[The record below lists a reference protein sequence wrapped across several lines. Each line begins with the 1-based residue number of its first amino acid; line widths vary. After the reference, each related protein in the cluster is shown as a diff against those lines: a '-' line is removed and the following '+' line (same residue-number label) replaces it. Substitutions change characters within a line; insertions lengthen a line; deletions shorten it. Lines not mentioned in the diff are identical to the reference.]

1 MNDVALVGTSPDLTE
16 AVCKLNNVPYFIFQ
30 KNSKTSDKPIWL
42 QRLQMKDCE
51 FYLMI
56 FIMGVLRLFPTRM
69 QYAL

>member
-42 QRLQMKDCE
+42 QRLQMRKDLLGCRRGRE
-51 FYLMI
+51 YR
-56 FIMGVLRLFPTRM
+56 VTDHRL
-69 QYAL
+69 